1 MKEDTASWVS
11 SFQGLRGRV
20 LKWENAWRRKY
31 CTPLVFQYII
41 LPNK

>member
-20 LKWENAWRRKY
+20 LKWENARLETIALVWRQLEWR
-31 CTPLVFQYII
+31 CFLR
-41 LPNK
+41 